1 MGLCGEDSHKKERT
15 RRFERMLQKD
25 FHNSKRELKLLLL
38 GTGESGK
45 STVIKQMRI
54 IYGEGFQEAD
64 RKEYTILVYRNVLRS
79 MRAMLD
85 AMDTMGIPLRDQT
98 LQDPAYQLLDT
109 DPNTYAEIA
118 PHKDLFRKLWA
129 DDGLQKAFQRGNEYQ
144 LSDSTPYF
152 CSAVDRIATPGYIPT
167 VDDVLRAREATTGIH
182 EFVFHLVDNVVFR
195 MLDVGGQ
202 RSERRKWI
210 HCFENVTSIIFIA
223 SCSEYDQAL
232 AEQDDMNRM
241 QESIALF
248 EQIISYPWFRDA
260 SFILF
265 LNKVDLLHQKI
276 TKSPLQ
282 KYFPQFQPPPPAEG
296 PAAAAKAAEGFILQQ
311 YLSRKPETHD
321 VFPHFTMATDTSNI
335 QFVFE
340 SVRATIQ
347 RIHLKTYS
355 LF

>member
-1 MGLCGEDSHKKERT
+1 MGLCGGGDSERKERS
-15 RRFERMLQKD
+15 RRIERLLQKD
-25 FHNSKRELKLLLL
+25 FNSNKRELKLLLL

-54 IYGEGFQEAD
+54 IYGQGFQEED
-64 RKEYTILVYRNVLRS
+64 RKGYTRLVYRNILRS

-85 AMDTMGIPLRDQT
+85 AMDLFGIALADKS
-98 LQDPAYQLLDT
+98 LQNGAYSILDT
-109 DPNTYAEIA
+109 DPNTYDDIQ
-118 PHKDLFRKLWA
+118 PHKELFRRLWA
-129 DDGLQKAFQRGNEYQ
+129 DAGVRKVFERGNEYQ

-152 CSAVDRIATPGYIPT
+152 CRDIERIGQPGYIPT

-182 EFVFHLVDNVVFR
+182 EFVFVLEEAVFR

-223 SCSEYDQAL
+223 ACSEYDQAL
-232 AEQDDMNRM
+232 VEQDDMNRM
-241 QESIALF
+241 QESVSLF
-248 EQIISYPWFRDA
+248 EQIISYYWFRES

-265 LNKVDLLHQKI
+265 LNKRDLLREKI
-276 TKSPLQ
+276 KKSHL
-282 KYFPQFQPPPPAEG
+282 KTYFPSFAGKEGSAED
-296 PAAAAKAAEGFILQQ
+296 AEQFILEL

-321 VFPHFTMATDTSNI
+321 VYHHFTMATDTSNI
-335 QFVFE
+335 QFVFQ
-340 SVRATIQ
+340 SVKSTIL
-347 RIHLKTYS
+347 RVHLKSYN